1 MRLAKEYVF
10 RDEWDADAPQQEL
23 FDALADSRTYPE
35 WWVPVYREVSGD
47 CEPAVG
53 CRTEQRFKGKLPY
66 VLKTTSEI
74 VRYEPPGG
82 FEVRVDGDLSGRG
95 VWTLTPNDDGT
106 VHIRFDWTVF
116 ADRPLLRMLTP
127 VARPVF
133 RWNHNWSAA
142 RAAEGLESYARRRA
156 GLKPKNRP

>member
-1 MRLAKEYVF
+1 MAKEYVF
-10 RDEWDADAPQQEL
+10 RDEWDADAPQQAL

-66 VLKTTSEI
+66 ELKTTSEI

-116 ADRPLLRMLTP
+116 ADRPLLRVLTP

-142 RAAEGLESYARRRA
+142 RAAEGLEPYARRRA